1 MSKATLSEE
10 KRATATANIQKTLV
24 KFDRVFFELCEL
36 TDRQTDR
43 QTNKQTYSYSS
54 RCFLLLCPGMGAKH
68 NASHPCRGKVTKRV
82 HSDLEDGRIAGRP
95 LTLDRKH

>member
-43 QTNKQTYSYSS
+43 QTDKQTNRHTVTHHDAFCYFAPAWVRSIML
-54 RCFLLLCPGMGAKH
+54 RTPAGAK
-68 NASHPCRGKVTKRV
+68 
-82 HSDLEDGRIAGRP
+82 
-95 LTLDRKH
+95 